1 MYVKYVL
8 DDSRREGRRELT
20 QSGQQR
26 QILVFIDS
34 LAARFVFEDAGVF
47 PCSRAEGFG
56 QLAQKLQQITVRGY
70 KLIILLLGR
79 ADVWETDKVF
89 FEAVNK
95 VLYELKNQNAKAIV
109 VLGASLPSVLDSKA
123 MVNMFIFRNDK
134 LAARCSDNP
143 RWEHARPGKQLLGK
157 GGPIEE
163 YYDEYGN
170 LNELGSN
177 VVSRALERKI
187 CSAKLLDRYDSVC
200 CCVVFLFGG
209 LLRIK
214 KL

>member
-1 MYVKYVL
+1 MFL
-8 DDSRREGRRELT
+8 DVSRRKDRNKLI
-20 QSGQQR
+20 QNNQQR
-26 QILVFIDS
+26 EILVLVDG
-34 LAARFVFEDAGVF
+34 LAAGFVFDNARIF
-47 PCSRAEGFG
+47 LCSRAEGFA
-56 QLAQKLQQITVRGY
+56 QLAMKVRDQQITVCGY

-95 VLYELKNQNAKAIV
+95 MLYELKNQNAKAIV

-123 MVNMFIFRNDK
+123 MVNTFIFRNDK
-134 LAARCSDNP
+134 LAARCSENP
-143 RWEHARPGKQLLGK
+143 RWEHARPGKHLLGK

-170 LNELGSN
+170 LNELGSD

-187 CSAKLLDRYDSVC
+187 SSAKLMERYDS
-200 CCVVFLFGG
+200 F
-209 LLRIK
+209 
-214 KL
+214 